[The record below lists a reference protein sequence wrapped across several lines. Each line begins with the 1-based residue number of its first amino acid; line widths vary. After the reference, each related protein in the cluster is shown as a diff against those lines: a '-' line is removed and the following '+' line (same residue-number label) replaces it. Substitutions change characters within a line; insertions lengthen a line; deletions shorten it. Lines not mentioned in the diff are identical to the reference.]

1 MRRSNLTRFSVAL
14 TIGSLLALGS
24 LARPSFANDPQSEHI
39 RPGLPGRRISGGS
52 RSPNTACLKVPDQP
66 VVALMPESNLGLT
79 HSGYPKIWFSLPAI
93 SQDRSLEFGLYD
105 QTGDLVSKNSFSAT
119 GEAGV
124 INLSLPETSAP
135 LLVGRDYRW
144 YLSVVCNEESPAE
157 NLVVTGWIR
166 RVALESSFDEQL
178 AVATELEQLSI
189 YKESGLWYDALT
201 TLAQLRRSQFV
212 DEPAA
217 IDIEQRWAS
226 LLRAIELPQVIAA
239 PFGRSLSPVSPLVQS
254 TESSQN

>member
-1 MRRSNLTRFSVAL
+1 M
-14 TIGSLLALGS
+14 IGSLLALGS
-24 LARPSFANDPQSEHI
+24 LAGPSFADNPQSEKI

-52 RSPNTACLKVPDQP
+52 RSPNTACLKTPNQP
-66 VVALMPESNLGLT
+66 VVALMPKSNLGFT
-79 HSGYPKIWFSLPAI
+79 RSGYPTIWFSLPAI

-105 QTGDLVSKNSFSAT
+105 QTGDLVHKNSFSAT

-135 LLVGRDYRW
+135 LSVEEDYRW

-166 RVALESSFDEQL
+166 RVALENSYNEQL

-189 YKESGLWYDALT
+189 YKEFGLWYDALT
-201 TLAQLRRSQFV
+201 ALAQLRRSQSV
-212 DEPAA
+212 YEPAA
-217 IDIEQRWAS
+217 IDIEQRWVN
-226 LLRAIELPQVIAA
+226 LLEAIELPQVIAA
-239 PFGRSLSPVSPLVQS
+239 PFGQSLSPVSRLVQS
-254 TESSQN
+254 TESLQN